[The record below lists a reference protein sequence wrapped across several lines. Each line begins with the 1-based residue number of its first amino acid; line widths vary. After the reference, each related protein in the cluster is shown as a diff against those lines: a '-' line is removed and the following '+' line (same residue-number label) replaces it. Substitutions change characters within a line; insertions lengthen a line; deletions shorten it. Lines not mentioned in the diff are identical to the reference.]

1 MALERIDFGVE
12 VRKYVVISVKTFHS
26 FICNHQFLVGLV
38 CFLIFLYRSFPL
50 LFSFLVTA
58 SSVLVC
64 TAVLLGI
71 LLSFGSPNIPEIN
84 EHEEENVSHEV
95 SPLKTR
101 SAEDDTVVK
110 RDFTDDDFVVQ
121 RHVGKRWDAVDNAD
135 EKVTLVD
142 NEVNGVEEGDISVLY
157 KLLVND
163 DLDSKDIHCENGVVD
178 EVEGLLS
185 HSLIEMTTEIREEM
199 LESERV
205 SSLREAE
212 ECQHILADEIGDRNL
227 EAVDC
232 KLTSDVD
239 DGPRGSESDSSL
251 IFSWKC
257 VADNEDAGD
266 DGKDDDE
273 DDESSDSGSGGA
285 ESSSPDASLA
295 DISLM
300 LDELHPFLGSEAT
313 QPAHLSRHGLDP
325 ASESS
330 GDSSNDGSVDSDEL
344 EDEGDRDNEEEG
356 GEKGDEE
363 DETRKS
369 MRLMAETNL
378 IDLDSADIPLNLAPI
393 STSRGNPFDL
403 PYDSYNDLRL
413 PPIPGSAPSNL
424 QHRRNPFDILY
435 DSSEE
440 KPDLKG
446 DSFQEEFSGF
456 NQRMATQRDSFFSRH
471 ESFNVGSSSLV
482 VPRQELKWKPYFV
495 LEQLVPE
502 EASPSLFQRQSSEVS
517 ESKLSSVLDTESVSS
532 IVDEGDN
539 KPDKQDVSR
548 ETEPILN
555 EDRASVSD
563 EQESTS
569 YDDVE
574 YVDVDLVEN
583 RDVHHDVAE
592 ITLGD
597 GESQLDIESMSEAGV
612 TTYSEHNDSEA
623 KNRDVHYD
631 EVAIT
636 LGDGAP
642 ATTHVEFN
650 ATEIH
655 PRIEPAEDDD
665 SNRSSLSSLSKRF
678 FLKGEKKVRF

>member
-363 DETRKS
+363 DESKS
-369 MRLMAETNL
+369 A
-378 IDLDSADIPLNLAPI
+378 I
-393 STSRGNPFDL
+393 
-403 PYDSYNDLRL
+403 
-413 PPIPGSAPSNL
+413 
-424 QHRRNPFDILY
+424 
-435 DSSEE
+435 
-440 KPDLKG
+440 
-446 DSFQEEFSGF
+446 
-456 NQRMATQRDSFFSRH
+456 
-471 ESFNVGSSSLV
+471 
-482 VPRQELKWKPYFV
+482 KW
-495 LEQLVPE
+495 
-502 EASPSLFQRQSSEVS
+502 
-517 ESKLSSVLDTESVSS
+517 T
-532 IVDEGDN
+532 
-539 KPDKQDVSR
+539 
-548 ETEPILN
+548 
-555 EDRASVSD
+555 
-563 EQESTS
+563 
-569 YDDVE
+569 
-574 YVDVDLVEN
+574 
-583 RDVHHDVAE
+583 
-592 ITLGD
+592 
-597 GESQLDIESMSEAGV
+597 
-612 TTYSEHNDSEA
+612 
-623 KNRDVHYD
+623 
-631 EVAIT
+631 
-636 LGDGAP
+636 
-642 ATTHVEFN
+642 
-650 ATEIH
+650 
-655 PRIEPAEDDD
+655 EDD
-665 SNRSSLSSLSKRF
+665 
-678 FLKGEKKVRF
+678 